1 MLLRLCGSY
10 LGLVV
15 VGGSRRRPCDGMKG
29 TPAQNVAGSLC
40 CCEPSAV
47 SPSDSWPKW
56 GLFSTYYLIVS
67 FVTILDITLEYLLGN
82 NPSIV
87 MMYFKVF

>member
-1 MLLRLCGSY
+1 
-10 LGLVV
+10 
-15 VGGSRRRPCDGMKG
+15 MKG

-56 GLFSTYYLIVS
+56 GLLLTPILRFFMVS
-67 FVTILDITLEYLLGN
+67 FVTILLLSRIGN

-87 MMYFKVF
+87 MMMYFKVF